1 MKKDWLEYLII
12 DSKLI
17 DASLLSEMERHSVI
31 AYLKGKKTL
40 SEIGKEIELSDERVR
55 QLIENGV
62 GKILL
67 TTKELLAKSKYLQS
81 LHAENQMLK
90 TQLKELRAESQ
101 NQIEKA
107 KTLNVKVKHA
117 DILIDDIR
125 FSVRANKILTVLNI
139 KSTKDLNNLTRQ
151 NLISVP
157 GSGMKTIEEIIN
169 VAEEFGIIIK

>member
-31 AYLKGKKTL
+31 AYIKEKKTL
-40 SEIGKEIELSDERVR
+40 VEIGKEIELTDERVR

-62 GKILL
+62 GKVLL

-81 LHAENQMLK
+81 LYAENQMLK
-90 TQLKELRAESQ
+90 TQLKELRTESE
-101 NQIEKA
+101 NQLEKT
-107 KTLNVKVKHA
+107 KTLNVRIKHA

-125 FSVRANKILTVLNI
+125 FSVRANKILTILNV
-139 KSTKDLNNLTRQ
+139 KSTKELNQLTRQ

-157 GSGMKTIEEIIN
+157 GSGMKTIEEIIR